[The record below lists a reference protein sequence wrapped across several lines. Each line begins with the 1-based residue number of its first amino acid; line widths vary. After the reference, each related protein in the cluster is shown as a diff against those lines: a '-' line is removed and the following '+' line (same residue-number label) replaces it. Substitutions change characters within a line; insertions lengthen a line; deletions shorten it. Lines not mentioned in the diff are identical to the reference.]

1 MTHLTSPLTSPR
13 TLGSSPAAAGAHP
26 PGRALLIT
34 ALLLAGRA
42 LERLAT
48 RLATRLAHGGP
59 EQRGD
64 GREFHVVEQDGRHIG
79 MLYEDGRLV
88 ALLPEIGRL

>member
-13 TLGSSPAAAGAHP
+13 PLGSSPHAAGVHA

-48 RLATRLAHGGP
+48 RLAHGGADP
-59 EQRGD
+59 HGD

-79 MLYEDGRLV
+79 LLYEDGRLV